1 MYIGYFSYRG
11 LLNSPYFSV
20 SLYLNVEILCDMEEH
35 FSDDDGSMLS
45 RQFDEPFVFDMLDA
59 ELRNRWL
66 MSQTKALVADI
77 QEMSIEDAI
86 INVSVCCVN
95 HCTCGTFTD
104 TLKTGL
110 FLYSINWISSSYISS
125 FVDVMSKIYR
135 LMKSGLDLLDHK
147 PWMFTTWT
155 LFVVCISPKF

>member
-59 ELRNRWL
+59 ELSRQFGGSCRKQKLWL
-66 MSQTKALVADI
+66 L
-77 QEMSIEDAI
+77 
-86 INVSVCCVN
+86 
-95 HCTCGTFTD
+95 
-104 TLKTGL
+104 
-110 FLYSINWISSSYISS
+110 IS
-125 FVDVMSKIYR
+125 KR
-135 LMKSGLDLLDHK
+135 CL
-147 PWMFTTWT
+147 
-155 LFVVCISPKF
+155 